1 MADREKRKLST
12 PSGRNNI
19 QVKSPASF
27 RLTHDISLDEFED
40 DDLSEITEITDECGV
55 SLNFNGPDIKGRV
68 RRGTN
73 SLSGRA
79 ELGAVGQLQA
89 EMLHLELI
97 DGADGY
103 HGDTESTKASAIA
116 PPLLIKDP
124 AAPVTM
130 DTYRP
135 KRPTTLNLFPIVPR
149 TQDTLNN
156 NSFGKKYSWQEK
168 VSGSSSPLKT
178 GERTPPREHSCLS
191 DEDKC
196 QDGGAQTKDRGTSTD
211 APCRHNHT
219 SGHTKGSSTT
229 AATRSKL
236 QEKPPAPPPPQ
247 NYTPAPLYPAGK
259 VDGGAPHKERI
270 RYQTDVHPE
279 PTEEIYLTPVQ
290 RSADPLDPPN
300 SQDRPFLSQQ
310 TEQGR
315 MSISSDTE
323 GPPPYQPLPDRTNT
337 SIYEEDE
344 VYVPPP
350 SYASCIEALIT
361 PPSAR
366 STLTLDLSRKGS
378 GTGAGV
384 MLRPG
389 SSVEYVDATDDSYC
403 GEDEDV
409 DRIMMDGQTRKGE
422 GKGDGGGSK
431 VPLRT
436 SMNSEASGLSYDSVK
451 YTLVVDE
458 HAKLELVSLRQCYQG
473 YSDDSDSATV
483 YDNCVSSPFESAI
496 GEEYEEEDEDDEDGI
511 QIGGV
516 RREATACLSE
526 DSTPEVDLHFSKKF
540 LNVFMNGHSRSS
552 SAESFGLYSC
562 LINGEEKDQSHRAV
576 YRFVPRH
583 DDELELEV
591 EDPLLVEVQ
600 SEDFWYEG
608 YNMRTGARGIFP
620 AYYAIEVTKDAE
632 SYKDAEKSSEWMD
645 RYRLKFLGSVQ
656 VPFHK
661 GNDVLCAAMQ
671 KIATNRRVT
680 VKYNPPSSC
689 ILEIS
694 VKGIKLAVQEDYY
707 ACDRSNECSHFFQLK
722 NVSFCGYHPKNS
734 KYFGFITKH
743 PADQRFACHVFVS
756 ENSTKPLAESIGKAF
771 QLYYKEFVDFSCPTE
786 DIYLE

>member
-1 MADREKRKLST
+1 MDSGGEGEEGWMEDQWEKW
-12 PSGRNNI
+12 
-19 QVKSPASF
+19 
-27 RLTHDISLDEFED
+27 LTHDISLDEFED

-196 QDGGAQTKDRGTSTD
+196 QGGGAQTKDRGTSTD

-219 SGHTKGSSTT
+219 SGHTKGSSTP

-270 RYQTDVHPE
+270 RYQTDVHLE

-422 GKGDGGGSK
+422 SKGDGGDSK

-436 SMNSEASGLSYDSVK
+436 SMTSEASGLSYDSVK

-483 YDNCVSSPFESAI
+483 YDNCVSSPFES
-496 GEEYEEEDEDDEDGI
+496 
-511 QIGGV
+511 
-516 RREATACLSE
+516 
-526 DSTPEVDLHFSKKF
+526 FSKKF